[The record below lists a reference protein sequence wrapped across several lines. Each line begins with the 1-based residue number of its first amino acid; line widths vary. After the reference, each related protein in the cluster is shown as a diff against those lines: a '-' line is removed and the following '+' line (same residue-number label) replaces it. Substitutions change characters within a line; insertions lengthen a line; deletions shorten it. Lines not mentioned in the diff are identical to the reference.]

1 MAKDSP
7 MLGASFAN
15 TALGDMG
22 AGIDN
27 VLNPYAKLSPMP
39 RIGLDNLMATP
50 TDNAVLAQNLVAAG
64 GKYFSQFTQPPMD
77 KPAASVYYNAG
88 SQKFFVNGA
97 EFGADNDAAAL
108 ETEARLGMPGTG
120 APQGEGWVRLDTAA
134 YQQYLN
140 TIKNPGLGKL
150 AKKNFGIGV
159 DTMQML
165 GGQALRF
172 AGAEETGG
180 AIVRQQIEDIGKNA
194 PYQREF
200 TDIGQPNRG
209 VLDWFV
215 ANLAQQGPNIIESA
229 VTATLGAVAGGMA
242 GGGPNP
248 FTAAGGAL
256 AALAGKEGVKQATLA
271 AAKKYARGEALD
283 AAETKLLHEMA
294 GITAAAQLKSGILYS
309 GKGGLMTAEQFGGQL
324 AKEGGEAALKKG
336 LTQARVGGAGIASV
350 GQNYATGIADIYGE
364 GYNAETGEQDVARST
379 AALLGIPY
387 AALETLPEFL
397 LAGRIFGGIG
407 AKAPDV
413 LPTTRMGRTGAA
425 LKRGGK
431 GFVVGGVSEGS
442 TEAGQEGLL
451 LAANPN
457 VDWDSPEGIKR
468 LVNSFAAGF
477 GVGGPIGAGANIF
490 GKQTAA
496 QAKPIQAG
504 GEETNL
510 LDRKALPPPT
520 EPTGGVPPAGTPPM
534 LPGGG
539 AAPALPAPTTYLPP
553 NQSIIVGGTGEL
565 PSGPGTQA
573 VLPIFGNEVVSVDEM
588 RRRMSPGQQPTVTPQ
603 QPVQPPFVDP
613 RQGALQFSTP
623 LPGEGQAPF
632 NPQMADQL
640 QQLQIS
646 QQRQRDFEAAQNQR
660 QQQIQQQLDQL
671 AQQSQNAR
679 DLYLMNQQQV
689 PAQQTQPA
697 AMPMV
702 NVPQPA
708 PRQLPLFTRRQAP
721 VPSRAEGLR
730 RGVGTQPIQ
739 RPIEVTPRVDLRTS
753 PQMALFTQEGQP
765 TVAALKSAGK
775 RQRVAAPT
783 VEAGATQI
791 PPTGL
796 PVTAV
801 TAGKAGKTAL
811 QKIVEKAAKTQAGVT
826 KLKKGAANATQEGK
840 QQQGNQQQRQD
851 AGGRLQAVGQNRNVP
866 TQEQGGGAEA
876 GRSNRPKQGGKKQAA
891 EVTPPTEPTPP
902 KGGKPKAKA
911 PAKKTEA
918 KGAAAPKA
926 AGLKKGAKAQA
937 AAQAVE
943 TPTYDTPMDAWEDM
957 RPETAGAYESLPAP
971 LQTRWVKAL
980 AENRASMEEAQ
991 RIADEAEDSKT
1002 TLQLLQDDIAAAE
1015 GATDRQ
1021 TFRAAIDTVVFHA
1034 FFDSDPNNKRDGVTA
1049 AALDFLSRT
1058 DFDSAQR
1065 QAIDDSVVEQA
1076 NERQKLE
1083 AMIKKGDEKGQPRP
1097 WFAYAEMRN
1106 LLGRIRN
1113 LEQRVQMLPEK
1124 YKTKLEAATGK
1135 ITSTGKNSTETN
1147 AAMPWHALENL
1158 LDNVLNGNN
1167 ILSNKAKRDKFIAD
1181 AQELYA
1187 AVVEAG
1193 KQAFITGRM
1202 NKLSD
1207 YFTKDGKLKGVY
1219 KTLQGHYVP
1228 LTREMTQAQQEA
1240 RQAEE
1245 RATARALAEEQRR
1258 QDEEIARRGEAAL
1271 DDFADPTDW
1280 DAGDGMFYRDDG
1292 SLQSAP
1298 VAIGRIRLLV
1308 NGFLSRF
1315 KVKPKT
1321 YVYRNVA
1328 DLQAKN
1334 PELYAKAAAARTAG
1348 DFDTTKAAGYSFNGN
1363 VIIFSDFIRSERQ
1376 LGFIL
1381 AHESLG
1387 HFGFRAIMGQA
1398 ELNRLLNSV
1407 YNSSAKMRNAVDLLV
1422 EMKGMSRLEAVEEV
1436 LADYAAEIDTSLL
1449 AKVWTAVKN
1458 ALNKIGIKFEDD
1470 AARMMI
1476 SQARRY
1482 MRTGEGSFVSGKSI
1496 ADRVAQMEAEHD
1508 SGRFSTST
1516 FDSASLASTYMQSAA
1531 LNKLAGRYGGWMGT
1545 AEFFRDGKVRELFGG
1560 RAEGFGAFMARAL
1573 EKVQTLD
1580 NMATR
1585 SEGLSKVFHIFQG
1598 QSNKARALLSHY
1610 NFLTQ
1615 LTHSAKVTDGEKDTA
1630 SDLLAYAALY
1640 KGPQATEKILRQF
1653 PHLVTTDEYGNI
1665 MEPDPRVIEELYN
1678 AGFVTAEEFRK
1689 GIEFTD
1695 ALGNKQKFQFDVD
1708 TNADYWKVYEE
1719 QRKAVTQ
1726 AAIDVMMAN
1735 YEASVYERDAAVRR
1749 VAGMRGKAGNEFTS
1763 QDLEAIKRIAKT
1775 YREMQYEGVDLEA
1788 ASIRIKDESTKKA
1801 ERFLIA
1807 ATRAL
1812 YSDNKVQDWL
1822 SGAENEDVA
1831 EFSGPEYAWVNDAV
1845 QSLNKVGLNKDQTYK
1860 VQKAIRDLF
1869 LFDMQTQNADYYA
1882 KRTILGSYAPLV
1894 RRGRLQVKL
1903 TAYDAKGN
1911 VVGLSDQVKGVMPYF
1926 RMDDKAV
1933 ANSIQDNL
1941 NEVFGDKPLIL
1952 EDADGNPIEVTLKA
1966 ETSVARQSPDLSE
1979 AINYN
1984 EFIYVM
1990 NRLNVNLEP
1999 RERQRIVEALT
2010 AQNEAA
2016 RRNLQRTG
2024 NTGWDRDVVRSIS
2037 EYLETSAHV
2046 AAKKIYRHRLDDV
2059 MQNNSLWLGDD
2070 NKLRDLKRAVNVAR
2084 TEGEKARAQREY
2096 DAYAYMYK
2104 HMKAEGEGN
2113 EVEINGK
2120 TYKTLGRGEVYREE
2134 AKKLIRWHGD
2144 HLNITD
2150 STEDILSSEMGSNL
2164 KMLTVL
2170 MQLGGSVATALL
2182 NLVSLVTHSWTY
2194 MTFYNQKRGY
2204 GLGFGGGKTAR
2215 NLFAALN
2222 DMKNYKLG
2230 DAAFLQELLN
2240 DGSYGKYGLTEDEAQ
2255 FLLDETEKGTLQAA
2269 AFDALLGTARG
2280 KVYNN
2285 QVAAGVKGWMAMFSY
2300 TEQLNRRVTA
2310 LAAYRMEKQRAMA
2323 EGMSEKDAAF
2333 AATQVGRQ
2341 AVNTSQG
2348 EYAMYNR
2355 PEMARGNVLQYVF
2368 MYKQFVIIS
2377 VQLMKGLP
2385 PAGRVTFLAMLLAMS
2400 GMKGLPFADDL
2411 MDLID
2416 TLAQKFGIRMGSV
2429 ESELYKFFD
2438 SIVPGSAPYL
2448 MRGGLDRL
2456 TGATVSTR
2464 LGMGDLVPLS
2474 GVLRAGAEPWREAE
2488 QFAGPVF
2495 SGLLGLFGMGSSIAK
2510 YGAEA
2515 VGLKPDVT
2523 TVTDI
2528 LRESPIAMGRALGDT
2543 LAYASDGAITNAQG
2557 KMVSKDLSTMTFITR
2572 MLGFY
2577 PAIATQQNDVVRAA
2591 KITDAY
2597 AKEIK
2602 AEFTAAY
2609 IKAAMANNGT
2619 GDVKAMNNILQQ
2631 VQEWNDAAEGTGLQL
2646 RKFQATANRAL
2657 REASRPTALRY
2668 IKTAPMGLRPEV
2680 RDLLN
2685 IHGITDEDLMGM

>member
-431 GFVVGGVSEGS
+431 GFVVGGISEGS
-442 TEAGQEGLL
+442 TEEGQEGLL

-553 NQSIIVGGTGEL
+553 NQSIIVGGAGEL

-689 PAQQTQPA
+689 PTQQTQPA

-811 QKIVEKAAKTQAGVT
+811 QKIVEKAAKTKAGVT
-826 KLKKGAANATQEGK
+826 KLKKGAK
-840 QQQGNQQQRQD
+840 D
-851 AGGRLQAVGQNRNVP
+851 AV
-866 TQEQGGGAEA
+866 QEQGAAEVSARQGTEA
-876 GRSNRPKQGGKKQAA
+876 GKGVGQEVRRAQEPAGKGKALKAAPKKDT

-911 PAKKTEA
+911 PVKKTEA

-1034 FFDSDPNNKRDGVTA
+1034 FFDSDPNNKRDGVPA

-1058 DFDSAQR
+1058 DFDAAQR

-1207 YFTKDGKLKGVY
+1207 YFTKDGKLKGMY

-1280 DAGDGMFYRDDG
+1280 DADDGMFYRDDG
-1292 SLQSAP
+1292 SPQTASVP
-1298 VAIGRIRLLV
+1298 IGRVRLLM

-1334 PELYAKAAAARTAG
+1334 PELYAKAAAARKNG
-1348 DFDTTKAAGYSFNGN
+1348 DFDTTKAAGYSFGGN

-1398 ELNRLLNSV
+1398 ELNRMLNAV
-1407 YNSSAKMRNAVDLLV
+1407 YNGSAKMRNMVDWMMS
-1422 EMKGMSRLEAVEEV
+1422 MKGMSRLEAVEEV
-1436 LADYAAEIDTSLL
+1436 LADYAAEIDTSII
-1449 AKVWTAVKN
+1449 AKVWTFVKN
-1458 ALNKIGIKFEDD
+1458 ALNKIGLKFEDD

-1482 MRTGEGSFVSGKSI
+1482 MKTGDGSFVSAKSI
-1496 ADRVAQMEAEHD
+1496 AQRMADLEKQHD
-1508 SGRFSTST
+1508 EGRFATSA
-1516 FDSASLASTYMQSAA
+1516 FDASSMASTYMQSAA
-1531 LNKLAGRYGGWMGT
+1531 LNKMAGRYGGWSGV
-1545 AEFFRDGKVRELFGG
+1545 AEFFRDGKVRELLGG
-1560 RAEGFGAFMARAL
+1560 NAQGFGAWVARAL

-1630 SDLLAYAALY
+1630 SDLLAYAAMY
-1640 KGPQATEKILRQF
+1640 KGPQATEKLLRTALTDADGTKLN
-1653 PHLVTTDEYGNI
+1653 LVTIDEYGNLS
-1665 MEPDPRVIEELYN
+1665 EPDPRAVKKLFDL
-1678 AGFVTAEEFRK
+1678 GFVTAEEFRK

-1695 ALGNKQKFQFDVD
+1695 ALGNKQKFKYDVD
-1708 TNADYWKVYEE
+1708 ENADYWKVYKE
-1719 QRKAVTQ
+1719 QREAVAQ

-1749 VAGMRGKAGNEFTS
+1749 VAGMRGKAGNEFAS

-1775 YREMQYEGVDLEA
+1775 YRDMQYEGVDLEA

-1807 ATRAL
+1807 VTRAM
-1812 YSDNKVQDWL
+1812 YSGNKVQDWL

-1941 NEVFGDKPLIL
+1941 NEVFGDKPLML

-2024 NTGWDRDVVRSIS
+2024 NPGWDADVVRSIS

-2059 MQNNSLWLGDD
+2059 MQNNNLWLGDD
-2070 NKLRDLKRAVNVAR
+2070 NKLKALKRAVDVAQ
-2084 TEGEKARAQREY
+2084 TEGERARAQREY
-2096 DAYAYMYK
+2096 DQYAYQYMY
-2104 HMKAEGEGN
+2104 MKAEGEGN
-2113 EVEINGK
+2113 TVFINGK
-2120 TYKTLGRGEVYREE
+2120 EEKTLGRGEIYREE

-2194 MTFYNQKRGY
+2194 MTFYNAERGY
-2204 GLGFGGGKTAR
+2204 GMGFGAGKTAR
-2215 NLFAALN
+2215 GLFTALN
-2222 DMKNYKLG
+2222 DVKNFKLG
-2230 DAAFLQELLN
+2230 DAAELVRIRN
-2240 DGSYGKYGLTEDEAQ
+2240 EGEWDKYNLTEDELT
-2255 FLLDETEKGTLQAA
+2255 FLIDQTEQGTLQAA

-2285 QVAAGVKGWMAMFSY
+2285 QMAAAVKGWMSMFSY

-2310 LAAYRMEKQRAMA
+2310 LAAYRLEKQRAMA
-2323 EGMSEKDAAF
+2323 EGMNENDAIFSATE
-2333 AATQVGRQ
+2333 AART

-2377 VQLMKGLP
+2377 VQLLKGLP
-2385 PAGRVTFLAMLLAMS
+2385 MSGKIQFLGWLLLLS
-2400 GMKGLPFADDL
+2400 GMKGLPFADDA
-2411 MDLID
+2411 MDLFD
-2416 TLAQKFGIRMGSV
+2416 TFCQMFGVKRKAV
-2429 ESELYKFFD
+2429 EQSLYEFFD
-2438 SIVPGSAPYL
+2438 SVIPGSAPYM

-2456 TGATVSTR
+2456 TGMTISTR
-2464 LGMGDLVPLS
+2464 LGMGDLIPLS
-2474 GVLRAGAEPWREAE
+2474 GIGRAGADPWRETE
-2488 QFAGPVF
+2488 QFVGPVF

-2515 VGLKPDVT
+2515 VGLKSDVT

-2528 LRESPIAMGRALGDT
+2528 LRESPIAMARALGDT
-2543 LAYASDGAITNAQG
+2543 MAYASDGAITNAQG

-2577 PAIATQQNDVVRAA
+2577 PAIATRQNDVVRAA